1 LYATLRELAT
11 DEVNICTVEDPIEMV
26 EPAFNQLQVQTGI
39 DLGFAEGIRALMRQ
53 DPDIIMVGEIRDLAT
68 AEMAVQAALTGH
80 LVLATLHTNDAPSAI
95 TRLLDLGVPAFL
107 LKATLVGV
115 LAQRLVRSLCAD
127 CKAPVEAPPDAQWEA
142 LTRPYRARRPQTVWK
157 AAGCIACRNTGYA
170 GRAGL
175 YELLEMT
182 EAVRDCV
189 TDTPELRP
197 LREVAMREGMRPLR
211 VSGALK
217 VAAGQTTVEEVL
229 RTAPAAER

>member
-1 LYATLRELAT
+1 
-11 DEVNICTVEDPIEMV
+11 
-26 EPAFNQLQVQTGI
+26 
-39 DLGFAEGIRALMRQ
+39 
-53 DPDIIMVGEIRDLAT
+53 
-68 AEMAVQAALTGH
+68 
-80 LVLATLHTNDAPSAI
+80 
-95 TRLLDLGVPAFL
+95 